1 MRLLLAWLFALLL
14 SPLAASRSGAVS
26 ISHGLQNLGNT
37 CYLNSQLQC
46 AYHIPL
52 VRSIV
57 EEGMSSFP
65 NAAAADKKIEVEDTQ
80 EGEEENTDSA
90 SSIKTDSTQ
99 DEDEFNEEFKVQEP
113 EARLPQPESVAT
125 VALRKVFQDMKSSSG
140 AVAPRVLCQMLG
152 IPVFEQQDSQE
163 FWKLLL
169 PALKLPHLID
179 LYQGCFEDFITAAEP
194 SDSRERRREEPFLD
208 LSLDVNE

>member
-1 MRLLLAWLFALLL
+1 MTMISMRLLLAWLFALLL

-80 EGEEENTDSA
+80 EGEEEKAGAEARTSGDVPEKASQNHPPSIASA
-90 SSIKTDSTQ
+90 SGKMSGLRRPRHPLHKRESQTDAG
-99 DEDEFNEEFKVQEP
+99 D
-113 EARLPQPESVAT
+113 R
-125 VALRKVFQDMKSSSG
+125 RHSG
-140 AVAPRVLCQMLG
+140 VRG
-152 IPVFEQQDSQE
+152 SGG
-163 FWKLLL
+163 
-169 PALKLPHLID
+169 H
-179 LYQGCFEDFITAAEP
+179 GT
-194 SDSRERRREEPFLD
+194 
-208 LSLDVNE
+208 